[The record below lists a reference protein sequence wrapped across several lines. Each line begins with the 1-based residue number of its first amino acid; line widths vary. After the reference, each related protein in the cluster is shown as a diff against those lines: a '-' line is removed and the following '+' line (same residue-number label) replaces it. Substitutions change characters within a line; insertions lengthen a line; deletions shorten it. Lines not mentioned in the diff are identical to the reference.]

1 MIIKRRRFK
10 QATNLEEKLAEA
22 ARQAREQA
30 ERLPAGSKRE
40 AWLQK
45 ARGDEA
51 AADMM
56 AWLSPTLRGNM

>member
-40 AWLQK
+40 ALLQK
-45 ARGDEA
+45 AREDEA
-51 AADMM
+51 AADMT